1 MNIKIFYSN
10 KLRETD
16 RTIKLVYLV
25 KKAVKA
31 SLEYMNF
38 PYDCEVSL
46 TFCGDEFIRELNCKY
61 RKKDSATDVLSFPL
75 NDFSS
80 GDEPD
85 EELNELGDI
94 VINIERAAVQAE
106 EYGHS
111 LEREVAFLAIHSTLH
126 LLGLDHER
134 SEEEDEFV
142 CSLQD
147 EIIKEVFSE
156 KDGDNRQ

>member
-1 MNIKIFYSN
+1 MNLRIYYSN
-10 KLRETD
+10 KLTETSE
-16 RTIKLVYLV
+16 TVKLVYLV

-31 SLEYMNF
+31 ALGYMNF
-38 PYDCEVSL
+38 QFDSEVSL
-46 TFCGDEFIRELNCKY
+46 TFCGDEYIRELNAKY
-61 RKKDSATDVLSFPL
+61 RGRDAVTDVLSFPL
-75 NDFSS
+75 CDFRN

-94 VINIERAAVQAE
+94 VINLKRAKEQSE

-111 LEREVAFLAIHSTLH
+111 FRHEVAFLAVHSTLH

-147 EIIKEVFSE
+147 EIMKELAV
-156 KDGDNRQ
+156 D